1 MIDSYKIRQGKLSIL
16 EMEGEFLGE
25 LPPDAMQEYQDV
37 ICDDDVLSIIV
48 FHPTRRDLMDA
59 INYINNV
66 AGFQVSNGSVDIPD
80 IERIRVTGLTLSQ
93 AQEKIQFAF
102 RENISDIEVFIT
114 YKDRLSRKVD
124 LAGMVSTPYLPVDG
138 KMRLFEALSKA
149 HVPNGA
155 NFFKSYLIR
164 ENRMMPVDFHRLIVK
179 GDMSQNVVLHG
190 GDKIYIADPSASM
203 VMIMGEVYAPRPVPA
218 PYGSISLR
226 EALVS
231 AGGIPFTGNKN
242 CIQVIRGSLVNPKIY
257 LLSWEHIIH
266 LPNES
271 LLLIPGDTV
280 YVAEKPITEWN
291 RFISQL
297 FPSFQGFQLSRDVYQ
312 TFIP

>member
-16 EMEGEFLGE
+16 EMEGHCLAD
-25 LPPDAMQEYQDV
+25 LPPDAFCEYHDT
-37 ICDDDVLSIIV
+37 ICEDDILNIVV

-59 INYINNV
+59 INFINTTV
-66 AGFQVSNGSVDIPD
+66 GFRVRNGFVDIPD
-80 IERIRVTGLTLSQ
+80 IPSVMVAGLTLEEARNKVQ
-93 AQEKIQFAF
+93 AIY
-102 RENISDIEVFIT
+102 RECVCDIEVFIS
-114 YKDRLSRKVD
+114 YKDRLLRKID
-124 LAGMVSTPYLPVDG
+124 LAGMVAIATLPVDG
-138 KMRLFEALSKA
+138 RMRLFETLAKA
-149 HVPNGA
+149 RVPNNA
-155 NFFKSYLIR
+155 NFFRSYISRCGEILPI
-164 ENRMMPVDFHRLIVK
+164 DFYRLMVK
-179 GDMSQNVVLHG
+179 GDMSQDIVVHG
-190 GDKIYIADPSASM
+190 GDKIYIADPSESLVM
-203 VMIMGEVYAPRPVPA
+203 VMGEVGYPRPVPV
-218 PYGSISLR
+218 PSGSISLR

-231 AGGIPFTGNKN
+231 AGGIPFTGNRN
-242 CIQVIRGSLVNPKIY
+242 CIQVIRGSLVCPKIY
-257 LLSWEHIIH
+257 VLSWEHIIH